1 MKPQA
6 EGLGPFASKWRR
18 FYARAVFLPT
28 LGWNMF
34 LGRILK
40 VRRWWDYIDPHVM
53 VGAYPFA
60 RDVEGL
66 YAEGVRAVVN
76 TCEEYAGPIFEYQ
89 RLAIDQL
96 CIPTTDF
103 THPRLEDVSRAVD
116 FVETHVEQG
125 NKVYIHCKAGRAR
138 SATVALCWL
147 IKYRNLT
154 AEELRCTCNVQGLMS
169 IRLSVSGRW
178 FKRLLQL
185 YNSRLKRKQQNKLRR
200 PLLHEPQGTRAN
212 RSAGAVGTLP

>member
-34 LGRILK
+34 LGRVLK
-40 VRRWWDYIDPHVM
+40 LRRWWDYIDPHVM

-116 FVETHVEQG
+116 FVEMHVEQG

-154 AEELRCTCNVQGLMS
+154 ADEAQMHLQRSRAHVNPHISQRPVVQAF
-169 IRLSVSGRW
+169 VAA
-178 FKRLLQL
+178 LQ
-185 YNSRLKRKQQNKLRR
+185 RAAKEKAA
-200 PLLHEPQGTRAN
+200 PQTSETTAR
-212 RSAGAVGTLP
+212 